1 MNLINL
7 ERQKIGK
14 KYKEQ
19 RNKCLSILK
28 GTKTNYFNNLNPKV
42 ITDNKKFWS
51 AVKPLFSDKSKAMNT
66 IVLYEKGKIR
76 KNYKR
81 VSEVLN
87 KYFANLTKSLKLK
100 TCPSRK
106 SFLNTS
112 IKKINQTYLKEDTFV
127 FGQIRETETIEI
139 IKSLPKN
146 KATVFKDIPMRFI
159 KDATHVYSHRLRA
172 IFNNCTKNKK
182 FLDTLKYADITP
194 VFKKGDTTDKSNY
207 RPISFLSNVS
217 KIFEKLIYSQVNS
230 YMGP

>member
-1 MNLINL
+1 MTKQLRKEIMVRSKLRNEFNKSRTS
-7 ERQKIGK
+7 ENWK
-14 KYKEQ
+14 KYKQQ

-66 IVLYEKGKIR
+66 IVLYEKGKII

-87 KYFANLTKSLKLK
+87 KYFTNLTKSLKLK
-100 TCPSRK
+100 KCISRK

-112 IKKINQTYLKEDTFV
+112 IKKINQSYPKTETFS
-127 FGQIRETETIEI
+127 FREIRETETLEI

-146 KATVFKDIPMRFI
+146 KATVFKDIPIELSKTQLM
-159 KDATHVYSHRLRA
+159 S
-172 IFNNCTKNKK
+172 
-182 FLDTLKYADITP
+182 TLT
-194 VFKKGDTTDKSNY
+194 G
-207 RPISFLSNVS
+207 
-217 KIFEKLIYSQVNS
+217 
-230 YMGP
+230 